1 MTKSLMIQGTCSNA
15 GKSLITAGICRILKQ
30 DGYNVAPFKSQ
41 NMALNSYI
49 TKDGKEMGRAQVMQ
63 AEACRLE
70 PDCRMNPV
78 LLKPTSDQGSQVIL
92 NGDVYSNLSAQ
103 GYYEEKDFFR
113 KEIKKAYDSLAAD
126 YDVIVLEGAG
136 SPAEINLKNEDL
148 VNMGMA
154 EMSDSPVILV
164 GDIDRGGVFAS
175 LTGTMVLFDDDEKK
189 RVKAVIVNKFRGDL
203 EILKP
208 GLEMLEDIIKIPVAG
223 VVPYMHLDIDDEDSL
238 SEKFRNSNVKDALID
253 IAVIR
258 LPRLSNFTDFNAL
271 EYIDGVNVR
280 YVGAPSE
287 VGDPDMIIIPGTKNT
302 MADLQWLRES
312 GMETAVL
319 RFRSTRKPIFGV
331 CGGYQILGQSLS
343 DPQNVEHGGNMS
355 GLGLL
360 PHHTVF
366 EDEKVT
372 TESEGILSDVGGIF
386 QELSGQSFKGYEIH
400 MGVSETD
407 KNIISEGNVYGTY
420 IHGIFDKEEIA
431 KTVVKALL
439 KEKGLDYKD
448 VKAFDLDEYKQKQYD
463 LLADGLRKSLDMN
476 LVYDIIFGKGRK

>member
-1 MTKSLMIQGTCSNA
+1 MIQGTCSNA

-439 KEKGLDYKD
+439 KEKGLDYND

>member
-208 GLEMLEDIIKIPVAG
+208 GLEMLEDIINIPVAG

-439 KEKGLDYKD
+439 KEKGLDYRD